1 MQPQKTLLTSDPKSP
16 YTQDLLDRWETF
28 EASILTKDTTGTFTK
43 AQMDR
48 LFIIFLFGI
57 NSHFHVIRRM
67 QSDLENEKAPADE
80 VLANVSNFHSDI
92 LKMIKEQQ

>member
-28 EASILTKDTTGTFTK
+28 EVSILTNDTTGTFTK

-48 LFIIFLFGI
+48 LFMVFLFGI
-57 NSHFHVIRRM
+57 NSYLCVMGRM
-67 QSDLENEKAPADE
+67 RSDLENEKEPLEE
-80 VLANVSNFHSDI
+80 VLARANNFHLDV
-92 LKMIKEQQ
+92 LKLIKEQQ